1 VDDQTKPRKTMNE
14 IASFTGLL
22 ILLAVLVVGILAVL
36 MPVFVFV
43 ILGHVSKI
51 SDHLAAMEHMMRH
64 GK

>member
-1 VDDQTKPRKTMNE
+1 MNE

-22 ILLAVLVVGILAVL
+22 ILLAVLVIGILAVL

-51 SDHLAAMEHMMRH
+51 NDTLAAMEHMMRN